1 MAKALVGILGGVG
14 PAATARLSTLIV
26 ERTEARCDQEH
37 VRTLVFNDAD
47 ARPAPLLID
56 SLTVLADA
64 IVEIAGARPRTVPLR
79 PR

>member
-1 MAKALVGILGGVG
+1 MG
-14 PAATARLSTLIV
+14 PAATARLSTLIA

-47 ARPAPLLID
+47 ARPTPLLVD
-56 SLTVLADA
+56 SLTVLADT
-64 IVEIAGARPRTVPLR
+64 IVEIAGAHPRTVSLR